1 MKLINY
7 FNVQLLFM
15 VFLLISGKSF
25 AQNELK
31 EKNAKKQL
39 DELLEYQNN
48 KVFVKYVDYLLPF
61 NYDNN
66 PALKE
71 KMAEILTRMSKGD
84 TTSTQ
89 FIKIL
94 KTSVVNSQ
102 DQVLF
107 QCKLRGN
114 DVFIFGISNDGGENW
129 LFTQTYSKA
138 IQFSQIIKDIPL
150 IDTTFAQI
158 VDPRF
163 GKRIHYEVGKIVSS
177 FNYTDI
183 YGTNL
188 RYESLKGKII
198 VFNFWATSCG
208 PCILEIPALNK
219 LVEKYK
225 EKNVVFIAPIIFA
238 NSESVKQFLLKT
250 PFNYQ
255 IVLIDSKDYDITSFP
270 THIIINQ
277 ELNVVE
283 KFVGANPE
291 NIGKLEQMLN
301 ELSSKTKKS
310 S

>member
-1 MKLINY
+1 MKRTVNFSMSFLT
-7 FNVQLLFM
+7 L
-15 VFLLISGKSF
+15 VFLLFSSNLI

-31 EKNAKKQL
+31 ERNAIKQI
-39 DELLEYQNN
+39 DEMLEYQN
-48 KVFVKYVDYLLPF
+48 KKDFVKYVDYLLPS
-61 NYDNN
+61 NYSNN
-66 PALKE
+66 PAFKE
-71 KMAEILTRMSKGD
+71 KLAEIFTKMSRRD
-84 TTSTQ
+84 TASIH

-114 DVFIFGISNDGGENW
+114 DVFIFGISNDGGKNW

-138 IQFSQIIKDIPL
+138 IQFSQIRQEIPL

-163 GKRIHYEVGKIVSS
+163 GKRIHYEIGKIVSS

-183 YGTNL
+183 NGTNL
-188 RYESLKGKII
+188 KSESLKGKII
-198 VFNFWATSCG
+198 VLNFWATSCG
-208 PCILEIPALNK
+208 PCILEMPELNK
-219 LVEKYK
+219 MVEKYK
-225 EKNVVFIAPIIFA
+225 EKNVVFIAPIIYA
-238 NSESVKQFLLKT
+238 NNESVKQFLLKN

-255 IVLIDSKDYDITSFP
+255 IVLIDNKDYDITSFP

-283 KFVGANPE
+283 KLVGAHPE

-301 ELSSKTKKS
+301 ELSTK
-310 S
+310 

>member
-1 MKLINY
+1 MKLIN
-7 FNVQLLFM
+7 FFKVPLLLI

-39 DELLEYQNN
+39 GELLEYQNN
-48 KVFVKYVDYLLPF
+48 KVFVKYVDYLLPI
-61 NYDNN
+61 NYQNN
-66 PALKE
+66 PAFKE
-71 KMAEILTRMSKGD
+71 KLAEIFTRMSKGD

-138 IQFSQIIKDIPL
+138 IQFSQIVKDIPL

-163 GKRIHYEVGKIVSS
+163 GKRIHYAVGKIVSS

-188 RYESLKGKII
+188 KSESLKGKII

-208 PCILEIPALNK
+208 PCILEMPALNK

-225 EKNVVFIAPIIFA
+225 EKNVVFIAPIVYA
-238 NSESVKQFLLKT
+238 NIESVKQFLLKN

-291 NIGKLEQMLN
+291 NIGKLEQILN
-301 ELSSKTKKS
+301 ELSTKTKKS